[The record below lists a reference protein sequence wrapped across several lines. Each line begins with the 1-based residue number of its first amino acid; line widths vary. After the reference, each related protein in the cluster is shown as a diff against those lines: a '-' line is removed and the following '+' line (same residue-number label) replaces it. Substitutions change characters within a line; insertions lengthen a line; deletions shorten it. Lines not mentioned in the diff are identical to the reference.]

1 MLAVAVA
8 QCLLVISEDNARAWR
23 VLIDY
28 TAQLVQ
34 LLTIDDTEKS
44 VFLRT
49 LAAAILANIPAL
61 ASTHI
66 NQIFATLSHTL
77 DVNHRLA
84 LGRLTSL
91 LPIDEEKKNLEI
103 EVADEN
109 NQMDEET
116 DEQASLRRRRQ
127 DLPTEND
134 VHVKHVGWLLEAQ
147 RVAAETITN
156 VCSTDDP
163 GKYRIVKMQRPSMP
177 LLTGPY

>member
-1 MLAVAVA
+1 M
-8 QCLLVISEDNARAWR
+8 VISEDNARAWR

-91 LPIDEEKKNLEI
+91 LPIDETKNNLEI

-109 NQMDEET
+109 NQMEEET

-134 VHVKHVGWLLEAQ
+134 IHVKHVGWLLEAQ

-156 VCSTDDP
+156 VCSSDDP
-163 GKYRIVKMQRPSMP
+163 GKYRNSLMRRHVENAGGNTTSVAKDP
-177 LLTGPY
+177 